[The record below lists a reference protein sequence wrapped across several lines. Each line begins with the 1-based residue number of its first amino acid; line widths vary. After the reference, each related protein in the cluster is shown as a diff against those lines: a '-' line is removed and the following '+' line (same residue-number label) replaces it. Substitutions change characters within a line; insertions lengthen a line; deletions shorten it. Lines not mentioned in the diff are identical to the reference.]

1 MAVVLFWTKTASA
14 KSVTIKRAEQIGGFF
29 MRTKFGTA
37 LDIFILIIG
46 PWILY
51 TRVVEIANN
60 GVSAYPVIS
69 LLVVSLAVILSV
81 YNLYSL
87 FASRNNNQ

>member
-1 MAVVLFWTKTASA
+1 
-14 KSVTIKRAEQIGGFF
+14 

-51 TRVVEIANN
+51 TRVVEIFNN
-60 GVSAYPVIS
+60 GISVYPVIS
-69 LLVVSLAVILSV
+69 LIVVSLAVALSV
-81 YNLYSL
+81 YNLYMLYS
-87 FASRNNNQ
+87 SRTKNQ